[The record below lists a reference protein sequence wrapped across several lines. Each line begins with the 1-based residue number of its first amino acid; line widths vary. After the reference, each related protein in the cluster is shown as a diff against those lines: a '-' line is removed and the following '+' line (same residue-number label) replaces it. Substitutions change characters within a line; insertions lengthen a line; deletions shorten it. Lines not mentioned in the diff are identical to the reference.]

1 MTRFLL
7 LFIFACIS
15 LISRASVHNDIDTAN
30 LEIKK
35 FKLINLA
42 KDSIMQVIVSDALKA
57 KEYRDTSAYIIL
69 RFHEFKGG
77 RIVKIS
83 KYSDRILNNE
93 MYFSGYIKIDGQL
106 VLIVGDRRCDFN
118 EASPDNTIFVK
129 KSTDKKAIYGREID
143 EKYYYIID
151 DIYAKY
157 HPGEGWIWS
166 DGKPDN

>member
-1 MTRFLL
+1 M
-7 LFIFACIS
+7 
-15 LISRASVHNDIDTAN
+15 
-30 LEIKK
+30 
-35 FKLINLA
+35 
-42 KDSIMQVIVSDALKA
+42 
-57 KEYRDTSAYIIL
+57 
-69 RFHEFKGG
+69 
-77 RIVKIS
+77 KIS